1 MTKPGGKRGGKGTPV
16 LTEAQRIKAIQMQAC
31 FSTPT
36 ETRAALQAEWPDL
49 VISIQAIDGLN
60 PLTYQ
65 GRNLAARWRI
75 IFEETRKAFLADIT
89 RIGIANPAVRLQEL
103 AGIAS
108 RAKTKKNDVLLM
120 SALEQAAKESGG
132 AYTNKL
138 RVTGKDDDTPVQ
150 HEHSVTLEDAKAA
163 MTSVLSWLK

>member
-1 MTKPGGKRGGKGTPV
+1 MAKRGGNGRPV

-36 ETRAALQAEWPDL
+36 ETLKALQEEWPGL
-49 VISIQAIDGLN
+49 QISLQAIDGLN

-65 GRNLAARWRI
+65 GRNLAKRWVT
-75 IFEETRKAFLADIT
+75 IFNATRKAFLADIT

-103 AGIAS
+103 AGVAK
-108 RAKTKKNDVLLM
+108 RAKERKNDVLLM

-132 AYTNKL
+132 AFTNRL
-138 RVTGKDDDTPVQ
+138 QLTTPPGQPLTVEHQVTA
-150 HEHSVTLEDAKAA
+150 ESVKAA
-163 MTSVLSWLK
+163 MGEVLSWLK

>member
-1 MTKPGGKRGGKGTPV
+1 MVKRGGNGRPV

-36 ETRAALQAEWPDL
+36 ETRNALMEEWPGL
-49 VISIQAIDGLN
+49 QISLQAIDGLN

-65 GRNLAARWRI
+65 GRTLAKRWRT
-75 IFEETRKAFLADIT
+75 IFEETRAAFLADIT

-103 AGIAS
+103 AGVAK
-108 RAKTKKNDVLLM
+108 RAKERKNDVLLM

-132 AYTNKL
+132 AYTNRL
-138 RVTGKDDDTPVQ
+138 QLTGKDGAPIAQTV
-150 HEHSVTLEDAKAA
+150 EHTVTAESVKAA
-163 MTSVLSWLK
+163 MGEVLSWLK